1 MASYGQEHG
10 ALLIAI
16 EHRFYGKSQ
25 PLGDFSD
32 LSLLSVDQALADY
45 AAVIEHVSK
54 LYNTTSNVVFGCSYI
69 GSGAAWFRS
78 KYSHLLSGAV
88 ASSPPVLAV
97 ADFFLYLDQVD
108 QSIKEQFGDK
118 CNTFIA
124 AGYKQVKE
132 LKFWACW
139 WFLLFYFVL
148 FCFILFYFVL
158 FCFVL
163 FCTLFCFILFLIL
176 FRFLAHKSIYFQDFS
191 FVAQAACLL
200 LLLQFVLSN
209 FSVFCL
215 FVLVVFFFFF
225 LTLATPFSDG

>member
-148 FCFILFYFVL
+148 FCFILFCFLLYFVL
-158 FCFVL
+158 FCFV
-163 FCTLFCFILFLIL
+163 FN
-176 FRFLAHKSIYFQDFS
+176 SFS
-191 FVAQAACLL
+191 FLGAQIYL
-200 LLLQFVLSN
+200 
-209 FSVFCL
+209 FSRL
-215 FVLVVFFFFF
+215 FVCRTSSLFVIAVTICFVQFLSFLFVCVGWFFFFF
-225 LTLATPFSDG
+225 FNFGNPLLRWLT